1 MDKKSNIATKVLVK
15 PTVTSDQDDFIEEVV
30 EEKENNSNGDESQE
44 IVRDL
49 TKQLFDLED
58 KFVKGKADN
67 FSKNGIMRKLLEN
80 ISTITNK
87 FVGQVWQSIRSREHS
102 QTEEGTKIGE
112 KKHLL
117 TSQGRLLQEIG
128 TRSVN
133 DPGEIGTGSVN
144 DPGLE
149 FPSQLYSNIQYN
161 TMTNRIIKITKIIKI
176 TRRTRIIKFGTVV
189 EVKEEG
195 VAHEQIHA
203 WEQMLVIPPVG
214 RVMHDE
220 SVCSEGGYKI
230 WDEKPEFINLEH
242 RMSNVTVNR
251 DSQGTFID
259 CAKLRDRPIVSVPKR
274 LRLHPQ
280 FVHAQRRTV
289 RETLL

>member
-112 KKHLL
+112 K
-117 TSQGRLLQEIG
+117 
-128 TRSVN
+128 
-133 DPGEIGTGSVN
+133 
-144 DPGLE
+144 
-149 FPSQLYSNIQYN
+149 N
-161 TMTNRIIKITKIIKI
+161 TCSHHK
-176 TRRTRIIKFGTVV
+176 
-189 EVKEEG
+189 
-195 VAHEQIHA
+195 
-203 WEQMLVIPPVG
+203 VG
-214 RVMHDE
+214 F
-220 SVCSEGGYKI
+220 Y
-230 WDEKPEFINLEH
+230 
-242 RMSNVTVNR
+242 
-251 DSQGTFID
+251 
-259 CAKLRDRPIVSVPKR
+259 KR
-274 LRLHPQ
+274 LEQEVLMTQVRLEQEVLMTQVWSFPLSCIQ
-280 FVHAQRRTV
+280 TFST
-289 RETLL
+289 TL